1 MIDLHCH
8 LLPGVD
14 DGSRTVEQSVL
25 VLEAMKDSGVTAV
38 CLTPHWSVGKI
49 PRGLP
54 ASHDAAFATL
64 TAQAPAGITL
74 HRGVELM
81 LDRPVRPELVD
92 HPELRLGGTRF
103 ILVEF
108 TRMVA
113 ASSIANALEHITQL
127 GLVPVLAHPERYTGC
142 RPSAVR
148 RWKAAG
154 ALMQVDA
161 ITLLGSRTRGQRAR
175 ELLTQGL
182 ADIMAADNHG
192 DDRLMKTACDF
203 LIEQGGD
210 VQADLLAY
218 RNPAAILADGEL
230 EPVPPLAIKTP
241 LFDRLKHLLG
251 GDDE

>member
-1 MIDLHCH
+1 VIDLHCH
-8 LLPGVD
+8 LLHGVD
-14 DGSRTVEQSVL
+14 DGSRTLEQSVQ
-25 VLEAMKDSGVTAV
+25 VLTAMQESGVTAV

-54 ASHDAAFATL
+54 ASHDAAFAAL
-64 TAQAPAGITL
+64 KGEAPPGISL

-81 LDRPVRPELVD
+81 MDRPVRPELVD
-92 HPELRLGGTRF
+92 HPELRLGGTRY

-113 ASSIANALEHITQL
+113 PTAIATALEHVTQL

-148 RWKAAG
+148 LWKAAG

-161 ITLLGSRTRGQRAR
+161 VTLLGSRTRAQRAR
-175 ELLTQGL
+175 ELLGQGL
-182 ADIMAADNHG
+182 ADIIAADNHG
-192 DDRLMKTACDF
+192 DDRLMKAACDY
-203 LIEQGGD
+203 LIEAGGQE
-210 VQADLLAY
+210 QADLLAY
-218 RNPAAILADGEL
+218 KNPAAILADGEI
-230 EPVPPLAIKTP
+230 EPVPPLELKTP